1 MIKLPN
7 NILLKK
13 AFRYID
19 DVLSGKEITTWEVK
33 RQCEIIL
40 EDYKVNQFKEDFEF
54 YFDEEQVL
62 KINNLLKLINYAT
75 GYVAGQCVLDG
86 LANFQAFFIVN
97 IFGWRFKDKP
107 YQFRFNDIT
116 LFIARKNSKTFTV
129 AIVYLLLM
137 LTEQAH
143 SEFYSIC
150 LTKELSAE
158 IRKAMA
164 QIIDA
169 SPMIKKHFTVS
180 KTITGRITC
189 KLTNSFFEP
198 RTADARKNNSIRPNA
213 VVSDEHGNFKDISNF
228 LAMKS
233 GQRNVLNPLS
243 FRTTTAYSINNS
255 IMEMEDLPYI
265 RSVLNGEVNN
275 PRQLALI
282 YYADKENL
290 WNDTGIYQ
298 ANPLRVEE
306 NYNIIREA
314 RKEALLK
321 SSAKEEYLT
330 KSMNIFVQEGLGE
343 IYIPLEAYDKCVV
356 DEAPID
362 LHNQP
367 LFIGLDLARRGDLCG
382 VTFQFPF
389 TRESDGLL
397 CQFVENFSFLPNMEI
412 LEEHIRTDKALYNI
426 WLEQGHVFVTDSPI
440 TDQQCI
446 LDFCYKKIEELQP
459 SNVIWCIDPNNSSML
474 TTQLLEDNQNVYEI
488 YQSAKHIGE
497 ATNGL
502 KELTLEGR
510 IYYKKND
517 CFRWQLGNAYIK
529 SDENGLVKIDKSPKV
544 KNRARIDNVDSTIN
558 SNKLAMFHKPIVDL
572 NKKILSDDFVM

>member
-1 MIKLPN
+1 MKLPN
-7 NILLKK
+7 NILLEKAKK
-13 AFRYID
+13 YID
-19 DVLSGKEITTWEVK
+19 DVISGKEITTWEVK
-33 RQCEIIL
+33 KQCEIIL
-40 EDYKVNQFKEDFEF
+40 EDYKVNQYKEDFEF
-54 YFDEEQVL
+54 YFDEEQVN

-75 GYVAGQCVLDG
+75 GYVAGKCVLNELSG
-86 LANFQAFFIVN
+86 FQAFFIAN
-97 IFGWRFKDKP
+97 IFGWREKDKP
-107 YQFRFNDIT
+107 YKFKHNDIT

-129 AIVYLLLM
+129 AVVYLLLM

-198 RTADARKNNSIRPNA
+198 RTADPSKNNSIRPNA

-228 LAMKS
+228 NAMKS

-255 IMEMEDLPYI
+255 IMEIEDLPYI

-282 YYADKENL
+282 YYAEKENL
-290 WNDTGIYQ
+290 WNDDGIYQ

-321 SSAKEEYLT
+321 SSVKEEYLT
-330 KSMNIFVQEGLGE
+330 KSMNIFVQESLGE

-389 TRESDGLL
+389 IRESDGLL
-397 CQFVENFSFLPNMEI
+397 CQYVENYSFLPNMEV

-426 WLEQGHVFVTDSPI
+426 WLEQGYVFVTDSPI
-440 TDQQCI
+440 TDQQYI
-446 LDFCYKKIEELQP
+446 LDFCYKKIEELQL
-459 SNVIWCIDPNNSSML
+459 SSVIWCIDPNNSSML

>member
-1 MIKLPN
+1 MSPN
-7 NILLKK
+7 NILLEK
-13 AFRYID
+13 AIEYVDSVI
-19 DVLSGKEITTWEVK
+19 SGKEITTWEVK
-33 RQCEIIL
+33 QMCEKVKNDYDNRQY
-40 EDYKVNQFKEDFEF
+40 DEDFAY
-54 YFDEEQVL
+54 YFDEKQVL
-62 KINNLLKLINYAT
+62 KINNLLKLINFAT
-75 GYVAGQCVLDG
+75 GFKAGECVLNG
-86 LANFQAFFIVN
+86 LAGFQAFLLATV
-97 IFGWRFKDKP
+97 FGWRFKDKP

-116 LFIARKNSKTFTV
+116 LFIPRKNSKTWLV
-129 AIVYLLLM
+129 AIFNILLM
-137 LTEQAH
+137 LTEQNN
-143 SEFYSIC
+143 SEFYSIS
-150 LTKELSAE
+150 LTRELASE
-158 IRKAMA
+158 VRK
-164 QIIDA
+164 QISQILEC
-169 SPMIKKHFTVS
+169 SPLIGKHFNIS
-180 KTITGRITC
+180 KTFTGRIVC
-189 KLTNSFFEP
+189 KINGSFFQP
-198 RTADARKNNSIRPNA
+198 RTAEAGKNNAIRPSC
-213 VVSDEHGNFKDISNF
+213 VLGDEIGNFKNYDNWS
-228 LAMKS
+228 AMKS
-233 GQRNVLNPLS
+233 GQKSVLNPLS
-243 FRTTTAYSINNS
+243 FKATTGYAINNS
-255 IMEMEDLPYI
+255 VFQNEDLPYI
-265 RSVLNGEVNN
+265 RSILNGEVDNE
-275 PRQLALI
+275 RVFALL
-282 YYADKENL
+282 YYAEKQNL

-298 ANPLRVEE
+298 SNPLRIEE

-314 RKEALLK
+314 RAEALLK
-321 SSAKEEYLT
+321 TSAKEEYLT

-397 CQFVENFSFLPNMEI
+397 CQFVENFSFLPNMEV

-440 TDQQCI
+440 TDQQFI

-529 SDENGLVKIDKSPKV
+529 TDQDGLVKIDKSPKV

-572 NKKILSDDFVM
+572 NKKILADDFIM